1 MWLFYYFNFER
12 NYGVLKSKSQCILF
26 NKNINF
32 NKNKTK
38 WKIEIPTHSF
48 GETNVVLQ
56 LMQESQKKGKTVMR
70 WISRKKKEEIFCT
83 VYFVQRK
90 LFWHIWFI
98 SIIVYKIHFQ
108 NVHTFTYQK
117 TLFHTHFCCF
127 LKSSKIFSVSLKLQ
141 NDATVFRNSFSSR
154 SYSIYKLKSKVIIF
168 ISRRV
173 TRNFSAQGRE
183 VSSDKGSAINI

>member
-1 MWLFYYFNFER
+1 M
-12 NYGVLKSKSQCILF
+12 F

-38 WKIEIPTHSF
+38 SKIETPTHSF
-48 GETNVVLQ
+48 GETNLVLQ
-56 LMQESQKKGKTVMR
+56 LRQESQKKGKTVMR

-83 VYFVQRK
+83 VCFVQRK
-90 LFWHIWFI
+90 LFWFI

-117 TLFHTHFCCF
+117 TLFHTHLCF
-127 LKSSKIFSVSLKLQ
+127 FLTSSKVFSVSLKLQ
-141 NDATVFRNSFSSR
+141 NDATVFRNSFSSA
-154 SYSIYKLKSKVIIF
+154 SYSIYKLQSKVIIF

-183 VSSDKGSAINI
+183 VSENKGYAINI